1 MNSKNEFNKLFD
13 FIDVAQKNR
22 KYAPNTST
30 TFRTPL
36 RLIEVELSDEEK
48 GSLDLLKGRLDAII
62 HNIYSKNTTSLS
74 AASLE
79 VYKRRILNVISDYEK
94 YGKDP
99 AKMASWNR
107 VIVLRKSK
115 KDKET
120 EEGSNQK
127 STSLN
132 ERATEGSSQ
141 LKPMTRFELQLSP
154 EDKAIILTPSH
165 LTKNYMKK
173 IKGYIDFLET
183 SLVEEDAKGSV

>member
-1 MNSKNEFNKLFD
+1 MDNKNEFNKLFD
-13 FIDVAQKNR
+13 FIDLAQKNR

-36 RLIEVELSDEEK
+36 RLIEAELSDEEK
-48 GSLDLLKGRLDAII
+48 ESLDLLKERLDAIVS
-62 HNIYSKNTTSLS
+62 NIYGKNKTSLS

-107 VIVLRKSK
+107 VIALRKSK
-115 KDKET
+115 KNKEV

-127 STSLN
+127 YTTLN
-132 ERATEGSSQ
+132 ERITEGSSQ
-141 LKPMTRFELQLSP
+141 LRPMTRFELQLSP
-154 EDKAIILTPSH
+154 EDKAIILTPPR
-165 LTKNYMKK
+165 LKKNYIKK

-183 SLVEEDAKGSV
+183 SLVEEDPGGA